1 MIWGGVNQPL
11 DARSFD
17 VRRSRREV
25 GFTLVEVLTAV
36 AIIAVL
42 VALVFLAFKHVGG
55 SAKRNRTAVSLQN
68 LKNMLTEFEHSGGR
82 MGQIEYADAAGAP
95 NGVYGDLYWDSAKKL
110 GKPLPLDS
118 TSSGVSEGAAGR
130 FGEYTIRTQRVMRRL
145 LSTPA
150 IKKTFDG
157 LPKDSLLYVQYQSGV
172 KYVVGDEVV
181 VPRGKDQ
188 YDYYVCNIAPATAA
202 PPGMGWGA
210 TDHHTPVVADGYGN
224 PIWFIPRGGV
234 SGVNLVATGNTSK
247 PYSNP
252 NELIVAPGA
261 VPNPTP
267 PPTKIGMR
275 PFFASA
281 GEDGDFSKGDDNQY
295 SFDQ

>member
-1 MIWGGVNQPL
+1 M
-11 DARSFD
+11 
-17 VRRSRREV
+17 RRSRRRQD

-42 VALVFLAFKHVGG
+42 VALVFLAFKYVGA
-55 SAKRNRTAVSLQN
+55 SAKGNRTTVSLQN
-68 LKNMLTEFEHSGGR
+68 LKNMWTEFEHSGGR
-82 MGQIEYADAAGAP
+82 PIEYADAAGTP
-95 NGVYGDLYWDSAKKL
+95 NGVYGDLYWDPAKKL

-118 TSSGVSEGAAGR
+118 SNSGVSEGAAGR
-130 FGEYTIRTQRVMRRL
+130 FGEYTIRTQRVMRQL

-224 PIWFIPRGGV
+224 PIWFIPRGGLGDTPN
-234 SGVNLVATGNTSK
+234 GVNLVSK
-247 PYSNP
+247 GGGSYDKP
-252 NELIVAPGA
+252 NQLIVAPGA

-267 PPTKIGMR
+267 PPTKIGKR

>member
-1 MIWGGVNQPL
+1 
-11 DARSFD
+11 

-42 VALVFLAFKHVGG
+42 VALVFLAVKYVQA
-55 SAKRNRTAVSLQN
+55 SAKGNRTAVSLQN

-82 MGQIEYADAAGAP
+82 MGQIEYFDASGQP
-95 NGVYGDLYWDSAKKL
+95 SVYGDLWDNGQKL
-110 GKPLPLDS
+110 GLPIPADPA
-118 TSSGVSEGAAGR
+118 TTGVTEGSGGR
-130 FGEYTIRTQRVMRRL
+130 FGEWTIRTQRVLRRL

-157 LPKDSLLYVQYQSGV
+157 LPKESLLYVQYQTGI

-202 PPGMGWGA
+202 PPGMGWGV

-224 PIWFIPRGGV
+224 PIWFIPRGGLGNA
-234 SGVNLVATGNTSK
+234 SPPAPAGQGVNLVATGNKSYSK
-247 PYSNP
+247 PDQ
-252 NELIVAPGA
+252 LIVAPGA
-261 VPNPTP
+261 KPNPKASTNP
-267 PPTKIGMR
+267 PMIGMR

-281 GEDGDFSKGDDNQY
+281 GEDGDFSRGDDNQY
-295 SFDQ
+295 SFQQ